1 MSRAADPELTLP
13 GCVSCQ
19 QKPKF
24 PFSLVSPAVPSTQTG
39 SFEMEMDERQL
50 GCAEPSFGREDFVL
64 PVSGIKSLLIYPAAA
79 PAWVIPAL
87 LIGDSDTRWQQWPLD
102 PALGEDAGK
111 RFSASQLFRGQL
123 PLVLSFSSIGSHT
136 GHQNEI
142 APRIYMM

>member
-1 MSRAADPELTLP
+1 MLP
-13 GCVSCQ
+13 
-19 QKPKF
+19 
-24 PFSLVSPAVPSTQTG
+24 PSTQTG
-39 SFEMEMDERQL
+39 SFEMEMDGRQL
-50 GCAEPSFGREDFVL
+50 GCAEPSFGREDFVP
-64 PVSGIKSLLIYPAAA
+64 PVSGIKAFLIYPAAT

-111 RFSASQLFRGQL
+111 RFSPSQLFRGQL
-123 PLVLSFSSIGSHT
+123 PLVLSYSSIGSHT